1 MGGGGRGIMRHFRKR
16 EKGRRS
22 RRVCFRKHVE
32 FGNGARRLVTED
44 KKWGRNGKGSGYEKI
59 REIRQ

>member
-1 MGGGGRGIMRHFRKR
+1 MRHFGKR

-22 RRVCFRKHVE
+22 RLMCFRKHDE
-32 FGNGARRLVTED
+32 FGNEARRLVTED